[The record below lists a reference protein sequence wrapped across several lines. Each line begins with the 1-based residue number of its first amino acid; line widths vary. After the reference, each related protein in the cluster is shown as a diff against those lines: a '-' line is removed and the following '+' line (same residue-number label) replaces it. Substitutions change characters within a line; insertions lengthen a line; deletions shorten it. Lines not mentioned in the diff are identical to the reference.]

1 MANLYSVH
9 SVGESLATSLRHAY
23 PDALRTAFPCDFRL
37 LSSGEMANDTAN
49 ISTTLSLFLYRVS
62 MNEYLRN
69 SVIVSEPP
77 ERSVPLSVDLHYL
90 MIVWASS
97 AEAEHTILT
106 WAMRQLQLY
115 PVLDTSSISPEGGWS
130 NDDHIQVI
138 PAELSTE
145 DIMRIWDAF
154 EAHYRLTVSYVARV
168 VRVDADSIPD
178 TRPVVATRF
187 AVTDLEAA
195 P

>member
-1 MANLYSVH
+1 MANLFSVH
-9 SVGESLATSLRHAY
+9 SVGESLATYLRHTY

-49 ISTTLSLFLYRVS
+49 ISTTLSLFLYRIT

-69 SVIVSEPP
+69 AGAGTELP
-77 ERSVPLSVDLHYL
+77 ERTVPLAVDLHYL
-90 MIVWASS
+90 LIVWASS

-106 WAMRQLQLY
+106 WAMRQLQLH
-115 PVLDTSSISPEGGWS
+115 PVLDTSSLSPEGGWS
-130 NDDHIQVI
+130 TDDFIQVI

-154 EAHYRLTVSYVARV
+154 EAHYRLTVSYTARV
-168 VRVDADSIPD
+168 VRVDADSVPD

-187 AVTDLEAA
+187 ALTEQEAI

>member
-69 SVIVSEPP
+69 SVSVTEPP

-90 MIVWASS
+90 LIVWASS

-106 WAMRQLQLY
+106 WAMRQLQLH
-115 PVLDTSSISPEGGWS
+115 PVLDTSSLSPEGGWS

-154 EAHYRLTVSYVARV
+154 EAHYRLTVSYIARV

-178 TRPVVATRF
+178 TRRVVATR
-187 AVTDLEAA
+187 VVMTDLEAA